1 MLNSLVPIAALVCFM
16 LMPYTNGGLYAA
28 LALIALCR
36 GAVWELI
43 GLIRRFVTARID
55 ELDVRGAIEEAK
67 PALLNGLMQ
76 LSTLPYAAVRTAD
89 AIVRTLWR
97 VYASHKNTVL
107 VDFCMEIPD
116 GGAIAVMGAS
126 GSGKTTLLRIL
137 LGLEKPNSGEILGL
151 NNKRF
156 AVVFQE
162 DRLLQHRT
170 ARQNVEIPLIGTQIE
185 KTNVHK
191 IAGTALR
198 DVELNGFEDF
208 SVRELSGGMCRNSCY
223 RQHQL

>member
-1 MLNSLVPIAALVCFM
+1 MIKLNKVCFSYDGEH
-16 LMPYTNGGLYAA
+16 P
-28 LALIALCR
+28 
-36 GAVWELI
+36 
-43 GLIRRFVTARID
+43 
-55 ELDVRGAIEEAK
+55 
-67 PALLNGLMQ
+67 
-76 LSTLPYAAVRTAD
+76 
-89 AIVRTLWR
+89 
-97 VYASHKNTVL
+97 VL

-208 SVRELSGGMCRNSCY
+208 SVRELSGGMCRRVARARAIAFARSGLGRDAAILDEPLKGLDNAMKKRIVPRFIDAFATRVIITHDENEAELFGCGTII
-223 RQHQL
+223 RLNRI

>member
-1 MLNSLVPIAALVCFM
+1 MIKLNKVCFSYDGEH
-16 LMPYTNGGLYAA
+16 P
-28 LALIALCR
+28 
-36 GAVWELI
+36 
-43 GLIRRFVTARID
+43 
-55 ELDVRGAIEEAK
+55 
-67 PALLNGLMQ
+67 
-76 LSTLPYAAVRTAD
+76 
-89 AIVRTLWR
+89 
-97 VYASHKNTVL
+97 VL

-191 IAGTALR
+191 SAGTALR

-208 SVRELSGGMCRNSCY
+208 SVRELSGGMCRRVALARAIAFARSGLGRDAAILDEPLKGLDNAMKKRIVPRFIDAFATRVIITHDENEAELFECGTII
-223 RQHQL
+223 RLNRI

>member
-1 MLNSLVPIAALVCFM
+1 MIKLNKVCFSYDGEH
-16 LMPYTNGGLYAA
+16 P
-28 LALIALCR
+28 
-36 GAVWELI
+36 
-43 GLIRRFVTARID
+43 
-55 ELDVRGAIEEAK
+55 
-67 PALLNGLMQ
+67 
-76 LSTLPYAAVRTAD
+76 
-89 AIVRTLWR
+89 
-97 VYASHKNTVL
+97 VL

-185 KTNVHK
+185 KTKDHK

-198 DVELNGFEDF
+198 DVELNGFENF
-208 SVRELSGGMCRNSCY
+208 SVRELSGGMCRRVALARAIAFARSGLGRDAAILDEPLKGLDNAMKKRIVPRFIDEFANRVIITLDDNEAELFGCGTII
-223 RQHQL
+223 RLNRI

>member
-1 MLNSLVPIAALVCFM
+1 MIKLNKVCFSYDGEH
-16 LMPYTNGGLYAA
+16 P
-28 LALIALCR
+28 
-36 GAVWELI
+36 
-43 GLIRRFVTARID
+43 
-55 ELDVRGAIEEAK
+55 
-67 PALLNGLMQ
+67 
-76 LSTLPYAAVRTAD
+76 
-89 AIVRTLWR
+89 
-97 VYASHKNTVL
+97 VL
-107 VDFCMEIPD
+107 VDFFMEIPD

-208 SVRELSGGMCRNSCY
+208 SVRELSGGMCRRVALARAIAFARSGLGRDAAILDEPLKGLDNAMKKRIVPRFIDAFATRVIITHDENEAELFECGTII
-223 RQHQL
+223 RLNRI

>member
-1 MLNSLVPIAALVCFM
+1 MIKLNKVCFSYDGEH
-16 LMPYTNGGLYAA
+16 P
-28 LALIALCR
+28 
-36 GAVWELI
+36 
-43 GLIRRFVTARID
+43 
-55 ELDVRGAIEEAK
+55 
-67 PALLNGLMQ
+67 
-76 LSTLPYAAVRTAD
+76 
-89 AIVRTLWR
+89 
-97 VYASHKNTVL
+97 VL

-208 SVRELSGGMCRNSCY
+208 SVRELSGGMCRRVALARAIAFARSGLGRDAAILDEPLKGLDNAMKKRIVPRFIDAFATRVIITHDENEAELLGCGTII
-223 RQHQL
+223 RLNRI

>member
-1 MLNSLVPIAALVCFM
+1 MIKLNKVCFSYDGEH
-16 LMPYTNGGLYAA
+16 P
-28 LALIALCR
+28 
-36 GAVWELI
+36 
-43 GLIRRFVTARID
+43 
-55 ELDVRGAIEEAK
+55 
-67 PALLNGLMQ
+67 
-76 LSTLPYAAVRTAD
+76 
-89 AIVRTLWR
+89 
-97 VYASHKNTVL
+97 VL

-208 SVRELSGGMCRNSCY
+208 SVRELSGGMCRRVALARAIAFARSGLGRDAAILDEPLKGLDNAMKKRIVPRFIDAFATRVIITHDENEAELFGCSTII
-223 RQHQL
+223 RLNRI

>member
-1 MLNSLVPIAALVCFM
+1 MIKLNKVCFSYDGEH
-16 LMPYTNGGLYAA
+16 P
-28 LALIALCR
+28 
-36 GAVWELI
+36 
-43 GLIRRFVTARID
+43 
-55 ELDVRGAIEEAK
+55 
-67 PALLNGLMQ
+67 
-76 LSTLPYAAVRTAD
+76 
-89 AIVRTLWR
+89 
-97 VYASHKNTVL
+97 VL

-170 ARQNVEIPLIGTQIE
+170 ARQNVEIPLTGTQIE
-185 KTNVHK
+185 KINVHK

-208 SVRELSGGMCRNSCY
+208 SVRELSGGMCRRVALARAIAFARSGLGRDAAILDEPLKGLDNAMKKRIVPRFIDAFATRVIITHDENEAELFECGTII
-223 RQHQL
+223 RLNRI

>member
-1 MLNSLVPIAALVCFM
+1 MIKLNKVCFSYDGEH
-16 LMPYTNGGLYAA
+16 P
-28 LALIALCR
+28 
-36 GAVWELI
+36 
-43 GLIRRFVTARID
+43 
-55 ELDVRGAIEEAK
+55 
-67 PALLNGLMQ
+67 
-76 LSTLPYAAVRTAD
+76 
-89 AIVRTLWR
+89 
-97 VYASHKNTVL
+97 VL

-170 ARQNVEIPLIGTQIE
+170 ARQNVEIPLIGRTQIE

-208 SVRELSGGMCRNSCY
+208 SVRELSGGMCRRVALARALAFDADILLLDEPFKGLDTELRGRIVKLVEDFAKTKPVILITHDPWEVS
-223 RQHQL
+223 LAKAKLDIEK

>member
-1 MLNSLVPIAALVCFM
+1 MRKTRDASGAAYCNPIGALGRAKLLGNMLNSLVPIAALVCFM

-76 LSTLPYAAVRTAD
+76 LSTLPYAAARTAD

-97 VYASHKNTVL
+97 VYASHKNMLQWQTAAQ
-107 VDFCMEIPD
+107 
-116 GGAIAVMGAS
+116 GGGKAGRCSELHPRYPIRLADDCRFLSAGA
-126 GSGKTTLLRIL
+126 GRKKCPPHL
-137 LGLEKPNSGEILGL
+137 
-151 NNKRF
+151 
-156 AVVFQE
+156 
-162 DRLLQHRT
+162 
-170 ARQNVEIPLIGTQIE
+170 
-185 KTNVHK
+185 
-191 IAGTALR
+191 
-198 DVELNGFEDF
+198 
-208 SVRELSGGMCRNSCY
+208 
-223 RQHQL
+223 

>member
-1 MLNSLVPIAALVCFM
+1 MIKLNKVCFSYDGEH
-16 LMPYTNGGLYAA
+16 P
-28 LALIALCR
+28 
-36 GAVWELI
+36 
-43 GLIRRFVTARID
+43 
-55 ELDVRGAIEEAK
+55 
-67 PALLNGLMQ
+67 
-76 LSTLPYAAVRTAD
+76 
-89 AIVRTLWR
+89 
-97 VYASHKNTVL
+97 VL

-191 IAGTALR
+191 IVGTALR

-208 SVRELSGGMCRNSCY
+208 SVRELSGGMCRRVALARAIAFARSGLGRDAAILDEPLKGLDNAMKKRIVPRFIDAFATRVIITHDENEAELFECGTII
-223 RQHQL
+223 RLNRI

>member
-1 MLNSLVPIAALVCFM
+1 MIKLNKVCFSYDGEH
-16 LMPYTNGGLYAA
+16 P
-28 LALIALCR
+28 
-36 GAVWELI
+36 
-43 GLIRRFVTARID
+43 
-55 ELDVRGAIEEAK
+55 
-67 PALLNGLMQ
+67 
-76 LSTLPYAAVRTAD
+76 
-89 AIVRTLWR
+89 
-97 VYASHKNTVL
+97 VL

-208 SVRELSGGMCRNSCY
+208 SVRELSGGMY
-223 RQHQL
+223 RRVALARAIAFARSGLGRDAAILDEPLKGLDNAMKKRIVPRFIDAFATRVIITHDENEAELFGCGTIIRLNRI

>member
-1 MLNSLVPIAALVCFM
+1 MIKLNKVCFSYDGEH
-16 LMPYTNGGLYAA
+16 P
-28 LALIALCR
+28 
-36 GAVWELI
+36 
-43 GLIRRFVTARID
+43 
-55 ELDVRGAIEEAK
+55 
-67 PALLNGLMQ
+67 
-76 LSTLPYAAVRTAD
+76 
-89 AIVRTLWR
+89 
-97 VYASHKNTVL
+97 VL

-170 ARQNVEIPLIGTQIE
+170 ARQNVEIPLIGTQIG

-191 IAGTALR
+191 IAGTALK

-208 SVRELSGGMCRNSCY
+208 SVRELSGGMCRRVALARAIAFARSGLGRDAAILDEPLKGLDNAMKKRIVPRFIDAFATRVIITHDENEAELFGCGMII
-223 RQHQL
+223 RLNRI

>member
-1 MLNSLVPIAALVCFM
+1 MIKLNKVCFSYDGKH
-16 LMPYTNGGLYAA
+16 P
-28 LALIALCR
+28 
-36 GAVWELI
+36 
-43 GLIRRFVTARID
+43 
-55 ELDVRGAIEEAK
+55 
-67 PALLNGLMQ
+67 
-76 LSTLPYAAVRTAD
+76 
-89 AIVRTLWR
+89 
-97 VYASHKNTVL
+97 VL

-170 ARQNVEIPLIGTQIE
+170 ARQNVEIPLIGTQIG

-208 SVRELSGGMCRNSCY
+208 SVRELSGGMCRRVALARAIAFARSGLGRDAAILDEPLKGLDNAMKKRIVPRFIDAFATRVIITHDENEAELFECGTII
-223 RQHQL
+223 RLNRI

>member
-1 MLNSLVPIAALVCFM
+1 MIKLNKVCFSYDGEH
-16 LMPYTNGGLYAA
+16 P
-28 LALIALCR
+28 
-36 GAVWELI
+36 
-43 GLIRRFVTARID
+43 
-55 ELDVRGAIEEAK
+55 
-67 PALLNGLMQ
+67 
-76 LSTLPYAAVRTAD
+76 
-89 AIVRTLWR
+89 
-97 VYASHKNTVL
+97 VL

-208 SVRELSGGMCRNSCY
+208 SVRELSGGMCRRVALARAIAFARSGLGRDAAILDEPLKGLDTAMKKRIVPRFIDAFATRVIITHDENEAELFECGTII
-223 RQHQL
+223 RLNRI

>member
-1 MLNSLVPIAALVCFM
+1 MIKLNKVCFSYDGEH
-16 LMPYTNGGLYAA
+16 P
-28 LALIALCR
+28 
-36 GAVWELI
+36 
-43 GLIRRFVTARID
+43 
-55 ELDVRGAIEEAK
+55 
-67 PALLNGLMQ
+67 
-76 LSTLPYAAVRTAD
+76 
-89 AIVRTLWR
+89 
-97 VYASHKNTVL
+97 VL

-185 KTNVHK
+185 KINVHK

-208 SVRELSGGMCRNSCY
+208 SVRELSGGMCRRVALARAIAFARSGLGRDAAILDEPLKGLDNAMKKRIVPRFIDAFATCVIITHDENEAELFECGTII
-223 RQHQL
+223 RLNRI

>member
-1 MLNSLVPIAALVCFM
+1 MIKLNKVCFSYDGEH
-16 LMPYTNGGLYAA
+16 P
-28 LALIALCR
+28 
-36 GAVWELI
+36 
-43 GLIRRFVTARID
+43 
-55 ELDVRGAIEEAK
+55 
-67 PALLNGLMQ
+67 
-76 LSTLPYAAVRTAD
+76 
-89 AIVRTLWR
+89 
-97 VYASHKNTVL
+97 VL

-137 LGLEKPNSGEILGL
+137 LGLEKLNSGEILGL

-208 SVRELSGGMCRNSCY
+208 SVRELSGGMCRRVALARAIAFARSGLGRDAAILDEPLKGLDNAMKKRIVPRFIDAFATRVIITHDENEAELFECGTII
-223 RQHQL
+223 RLNRI

>member
-1 MLNSLVPIAALVCFM
+1 MIKLNKVCFSYDGEH
-16 LMPYTNGGLYAA
+16 P
-28 LALIALCR
+28 
-36 GAVWELI
+36 
-43 GLIRRFVTARID
+43 
-55 ELDVRGAIEEAK
+55 
-67 PALLNGLMQ
+67 
-76 LSTLPYAAVRTAD
+76 
-89 AIVRTLWR
+89 
-97 VYASHKNTVL
+97 VL

-208 SVRELSGGMCRNSCY
+208 SVRELSGGMCRRVALARANAFARSGLGRDAAILDEPLKGLDNAMKKRIVPRFIDAFATRVIITHDENEAELFGCGTII
-223 RQHQL
+223 RLNRF

>member
-1 MLNSLVPIAALVCFM
+1 MIKLNKVCFSYDGEH
-16 LMPYTNGGLYAA
+16 P
-28 LALIALCR
+28 
-36 GAVWELI
+36 
-43 GLIRRFVTARID
+43 
-55 ELDVRGAIEEAK
+55 
-67 PALLNGLMQ
+67 
-76 LSTLPYAAVRTAD
+76 
-89 AIVRTLWR
+89 
-97 VYASHKNTVL
+97 VL

-151 NNKRF
+151 NKKRF

-208 SVRELSGGMCRNSCY
+208 SVRELSGGMCRRVALARAIAFARSGLGRDAAILDEPLKGLDNAMKKRIVPRFIDAFATRVIITHDENEAELFECGTII
-223 RQHQL
+223 RLNRI

>member
-1 MLNSLVPIAALVCFM
+1 MIKLNKVCFSYDGEH
-16 LMPYTNGGLYAA
+16 P
-28 LALIALCR
+28 
-36 GAVWELI
+36 
-43 GLIRRFVTARID
+43 
-55 ELDVRGAIEEAK
+55 
-67 PALLNGLMQ
+67 
-76 LSTLPYAAVRTAD
+76 
-89 AIVRTLWR
+89 
-97 VYASHKNTVL
+97 VL

-185 KTNVHK
+185 KTSVHK

-198 DVELNGFEDF
+198 DVELNGFENF
-208 SVRELSGGMCRNSCY
+208 SVRELSGGMCRRVALARAIAFARSGLGRDAAILDEPLKGLDNAMKKRIVPRFIDAFATRVIITHDENEAELFGCGTII
-223 RQHQL
+223 RLNRI

>member
-1 MLNSLVPIAALVCFM
+1 MIKLNKVCFSYDGEH
-16 LMPYTNGGLYAA
+16 P
-28 LALIALCR
+28 
-36 GAVWELI
+36 
-43 GLIRRFVTARID
+43 
-55 ELDVRGAIEEAK
+55 
-67 PALLNGLMQ
+67 
-76 LSTLPYAAVRTAD
+76 
-89 AIVRTLWR
+89 
-97 VYASHKNTVL
+97 VL

-170 ARQNVEIPLIGTQIE
+170 ARQNVEIPLIGTQIG

-208 SVRELSGGMCRNSCY
+208 SVRELSGGMCRRVALARAIAFARSGLGRDAAILDEPLKGLDNAMKKRIVPRFIDAFATRVIITHDENEAEFFECGTII
-223 RQHQL
+223 RLNRI

>member
-1 MLNSLVPIAALVCFM
+1 MIKLNKVCFSYDGEH
-16 LMPYTNGGLYAA
+16 PV
-28 LALIALCR
+28 I
-36 GAVWELI
+36 
-43 GLIRRFVTARID
+43 
-55 ELDVRGAIEEAK
+55 
-67 PALLNGLMQ
+67 
-76 LSTLPYAAVRTAD
+76 
-89 AIVRTLWR
+89 
-97 VYASHKNTVL
+97 

-170 ARQNVEIPLIGTQIE
+170 ARQNVEIPLIGTQIG

-208 SVRELSGGMCRNSCY
+208 SVRELSGGMCRRVALARAIAFARSGLGRDAAILDEPLKGLDNAMKKRIVPRFIDAFATRVIITHDENEAELFECGTII
-223 RQHQL
+223 RLNRI

>member
-1 MLNSLVPIAALVCFM
+1 MIKLNKVCFSYDGEH
-16 LMPYTNGGLYAA
+16 P
-28 LALIALCR
+28 
-36 GAVWELI
+36 
-43 GLIRRFVTARID
+43 
-55 ELDVRGAIEEAK
+55 
-67 PALLNGLMQ
+67 
-76 LSTLPYAAVRTAD
+76 
-89 AIVRTLWR
+89 
-97 VYASHKNTVL
+97 VL

-170 ARQNVEIPLIGTQIE
+170 ARQNVEIPLIGRTQIE

-208 SVRELSGGMCRNSCY
+208 SVRELSGGMCRRVALARAIAFARSRLGRDAAILDEPLKGLDNAMKKRIVPRFIDAFATRVIITHDENEAELFECGTII
-223 RQHQL
+223 RLNRI

>member
-1 MLNSLVPIAALVCFM
+1 MYVELKDINKTFGDYKASDHVSFGIEK
-16 LMPYTNGGLYAA
+16 GK
-28 LALIALCR
+28 
-36 GAVWELI
+36 LI
-43 GLIRRFVTARID
+43 GL
-55 ELDVRGAIEEAK
+55 LG
-67 PALLNGLMQ
+67 P
-76 LSTLPYAAVRTAD
+76 
-89 AIVRTLWR
+89 
-97 VYASHKNTVL
+97 
-107 VDFCMEIPD
+107 
-116 GGAIAVMGAS
+116 S

-208 SVRELSGGMCRNSCY
+208 SVRELSGGMCRRVALARAIAFARSGLGRDAAILDEPLKGLDNAMKKRIVPRFIDAFATRVIITHDENEAELFGCGTII
-223 RQHQL
+223 RLNRI

>member
-1 MLNSLVPIAALVCFM
+1 MIKLNKVCFSYDGEH
-16 LMPYTNGGLYAA
+16 P
-28 LALIALCR
+28 
-36 GAVWELI
+36 
-43 GLIRRFVTARID
+43 
-55 ELDVRGAIEEAK
+55 
-67 PALLNGLMQ
+67 
-76 LSTLPYAAVRTAD
+76 
-89 AIVRTLWR
+89 
-97 VYASHKNTVL
+97 VL

-208 SVRELSGGMCRNSCY
+208 SVRELSGGMCRRVALARAIEFARSGLGRDAAILDEPLKGLDNAMKKRIVPGFIDAFATRVIITHDENEAELFECGTII
-223 RQHQL
+223 RLNRI

>member
-1 MLNSLVPIAALVCFM
+1 MIKLNKVCFSYDSEH
-16 LMPYTNGGLYAA
+16 P
-28 LALIALCR
+28 
-36 GAVWELI
+36 
-43 GLIRRFVTARID
+43 
-55 ELDVRGAIEEAK
+55 
-67 PALLNGLMQ
+67 
-76 LSTLPYAAVRTAD
+76 
-89 AIVRTLWR
+89 
-97 VYASHKNTVL
+97 VL

-156 AVVFQE
+156 AIVFQE

-208 SVRELSGGMCRNSCY
+208 SVRELSGGMCRRVALARAIAFARSGLGRDAAILDEPLKGLDNAMKKRIVPRFIDAFATRVIITHDENEAELFECGTII
-223 RQHQL
+223 RLNRI

>member
-1 MLNSLVPIAALVCFM
+1 MIKLNKVCFSYDGEH
-16 LMPYTNGGLYAA
+16 PV
-28 LALIALCR
+28 LA
-36 GAVWELI
+36 
-43 GLIRRFVTARID
+43 
-55 ELDVRGAIEEAK
+55 
-67 PALLNGLMQ
+67 
-76 LSTLPYAAVRTAD
+76 
-89 AIVRTLWR
+89 
-97 VYASHKNTVL
+97 
-107 VDFCMEIPD
+107 DFCMEIPD

-208 SVRELSGGMCRNSCY
+208 SVRELSGGMCRRVALARAIAFARSGLGRDAAILDEPLKGLDNAMKKRIVPRFIDAFATRVIITHDENEAELFECGTII
-223 RQHQL
+223 RLNRI

>member
-1 MLNSLVPIAALVCFM
+1 MIKLNKVCFSYDGEH
-16 LMPYTNGGLYAA
+16 P
-28 LALIALCR
+28 
-36 GAVWELI
+36 
-43 GLIRRFVTARID
+43 
-55 ELDVRGAIEEAK
+55 
-67 PALLNGLMQ
+67 
-76 LSTLPYAAVRTAD
+76 
-89 AIVRTLWR
+89 
-97 VYASHKNTVL
+97 VL

-116 GGAIAVMGAS
+116 DGAIAVMGAS

-162 DRLLQHRT
+162 DILLQHRT

-208 SVRELSGGMCRNSCY
+208 SVRELSGGMCRRVALARAIAFARSGLGRDAAILDEPLKGLDNAMKKRIVPRFIDAFATRVIITHDENEAELFECGTII
-223 RQHQL
+223 RLNRI

>member
-1 MLNSLVPIAALVCFM
+1 MIKLNKVCFSYDGEH
-16 LMPYTNGGLYAA
+16 P
-28 LALIALCR
+28 
-36 GAVWELI
+36 
-43 GLIRRFVTARID
+43 
-55 ELDVRGAIEEAK
+55 
-67 PALLNGLMQ
+67 
-76 LSTLPYAAVRTAD
+76 
-89 AIVRTLWR
+89 
-97 VYASHKNTVL
+97 VL

-116 GGAIAVMGAS
+116 GCAIAVMGAS

-185 KTNVHK
+185 KTSVHK

-198 DVELNGFEDF
+198 DVELNGFENF
-208 SVRELSGGMCRNSCY
+208 SVRELSGGMCRRVALARAIAFARSGLGRDAAILDEPLKGLDNAMKKRIVPRFIDAFATRVIITHDENEAELFGCGTII
-223 RQHQL
+223 RLNRI